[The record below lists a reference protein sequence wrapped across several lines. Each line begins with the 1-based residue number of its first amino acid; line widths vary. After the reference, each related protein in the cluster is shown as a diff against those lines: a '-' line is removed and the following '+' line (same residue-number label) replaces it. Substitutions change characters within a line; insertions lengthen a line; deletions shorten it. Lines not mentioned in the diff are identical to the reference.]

1 MKMESKTCKY
11 ESHKIKWLIFLVPIF
26 FFFIVASHVS
36 ASSCQRIGNTTF
48 CDDGTSYQQIGNTTF
63 GSDGSSYQRIG
74 NTTFGS
80 DGTTYQNIGNTTFSS
95 NGTSYQRIGSSVF
108 GSDGSSYQ
116 SIGNTTYGSGNTY
129 SSCPANSSANSSGGC
144 SCNYGYSVNS
154 TKTACVY
161 TGTYNYTAPATTSC
175 PLNSYDNGSGSCT
188 CNYGYAVSGGS
199 CVQITQICQNKY
211 GYGSYGS
218 GTSCYC
224 STGYQWNSTQTS
236 CVYTP
241 AKTSAS
247 SVTGAASTGGGSCS
261 SFGSGSEVHSS
272 LCYCST
278 GYQWNSAINS
288 CVIGYPTFTRSL
300 SIGSTGTE
308 VVNLKNLLATMGL
321 YTGYVSTAY
330 DKDTATAVSLYQ
342 ALHNISST
350 GTVGPKTRAA
360 LNKSSINGY

>member
-1 MKMESKTCKY
+1 MAGP
-11 ESHKIKWLIFLVPIF
+11 LLVLF
-26 FFFIVASHVS
+26 FVLAFSFSAAKVS
-36 ASSCQRIGNTTF
+36 ASSCQKIGNTTF
-48 CDDGTSYQQIGNTTF
+48 CDDGTSYQQIGNTVF

-74 NTTFGS
+74 NTTFGN
-80 DGTTYQNIGNTTFSS
+80 DGTSYQQIGNTTFSS
-95 NGTSYQRIGSSVF
+95 DGTSYQRIGNSTF

-129 SSCPANSSANSSGGC
+129 SSCPINSSANSSGGC

-161 TGTYNYTAPATTSC
+161 TGTYNYTAPTTSSC
-175 PLNSYDNGSGSCT
+175 PLNSYSNGTSCT
-188 CNYGYAVSGGS
+188 CNYGYSVSGGS
-199 CVQITQICQNKY
+199 CVPITQVCQNKY
-211 GYGSYGS
+211 GYNSYGS

-236 CVYTP
+236 CVATTYTAP
-241 AKTSAS
+241 S
-247 SVTGAASTGGGSCS
+247 SVTTPPSSTGGGSCS
-261 SFGSGSEVHSS
+261 SFGTGSEVHGS

-278 GYQWNSAINS
+278 GYQWNGAINS

-300 SIGSTGTE
+300 TIGSTGTE
-308 VVNLKNLLATMGL
+308 VVNLKNLLAVKGL

-342 ALHNISST
+342 ALHNISPT
-350 GTVGPKTRAA
+350 GTVGPLTRAA
-360 LNKSSINGY
+360 LNKSVINGSY